1 MVAGL
6 GLVVASQVTEFDP
19 AAGTKVAVDAA
30 VSSAVSRAAP
40 NATAVAPLAEEQLV
54 SKVPNAPQDAMPV
67 LTAPP
72 TGVETMPEL
81 PNDNS
86 EPNMVSAPASVAA
99 ETMGTD
105 VLDGVA
111 TNAPEAMPAPKT
123 DLAVSVAPE
132 QGTAPD
138 VPSVTELAP
147 NAARMASA
155 TAPQPGPADAA
166 PEPAMLPAE
175 PAAAD
180 AAPDADAGDAAQV
193 QDMTVANTEGTPV
206 ESLPAENSVSEPAVP
221 EAAVP
226 ETTEPEVEIVVIDP
240 PVARP
245 EPGFAVVDGVKTG
258 RLPTIAATP
267 ATQPEDSVVNDAN
280 LPPIER
286 YAREFA
292 NPAQKPLFAILLRDT
307 GGPDLDR
314 EALAAIPFP
323 VSFVIDPTRPD
334 AAVAAQIYR
343 AAGQE
348 VLMLGAGIPAGA
360 TASDLAVSLEAMNA
374 ILPEAVGVVD
384 TETNGFQGN
393 RTLATQVLALIADQ
407 GRGVI
412 SWDKGL
418 NAASQ
423 VAQREGI
430 RSAVIFRAM
439 DGADEKSPVIRRYLD
454 RAAFKAAQD
463 GRVVVEGQTRPE
475 TVTALLEW
483 AVEGRA
489 ATVAIAPATAVMTA
503 Q

>member
-1 MVAGL
+1 MGRGFLAGAGWGTVVAGL
-6 GLVVASQVTEFDP
+6 GLVVASQVTDYDP
-19 AAGTKVAVDAA
+19 GGGANPAVDTA
-30 VSSAVSRAAP
+30 VSGATVVDPSVSAVAG
-40 NATAVAPLAEEQLV
+40 EQMA
-54 SKVPNAPQDAMPV
+54 SNVPNAPQDAMQA
-67 LTAPP
+67 LTAPRA
-72 TGVETMPEL
+72 GDETMPEV
-81 PNDNS
+81 PKNNS
-86 EPNMVSAPASVAA
+86 EPNIVSAPASVAP
-99 ETMGTD
+99 EKMGTD
-105 VLDGVA
+105 ALDGVVA
-111 TNAPEAMPAPKT
+111 NAPDAMPAPKT

-138 VPSVTELAP
+138 VPSVTDPAP
-147 NAARMASA
+147 SADRMVTA
-155 TAPQPGPADAA
+155 APQPAPADAA
-166 PEPAMLPAE
+166 PEQAMPPAE
-175 PAAAD
+175 PAAD
-180 AAPDADAGDAAQV
+180 GAQA
-193 QDMTVANTEGTPV
+193 QDMTVANNEGAPV
-206 ESLPAENSVSEPAVP
+206 ESPPAENAVSETAVLEIAVP
-221 EAAVP
+221 ELETAVI
-226 ETTEPEVEIVVIDP
+226 E

-245 EPGFAVVDGVKTG
+245 EPGFAAVDGVKTG
-258 RLPTIAATP
+258 RLPTIAVAP
-267 ATQPEDSVVNDAN
+267 AAQSEASAANDAN

-286 YAREFA
+286 YARQFE

-348 VLMLGAGIPAGA
+348 VLMLGVGIPAGA
-360 TASDLAVSLEAMNA
+360 TVSDLAVSLEAMDA
-374 ILPEAVGVVD
+374 VLPEAVGVVD
-384 TETNGFQGN
+384 TEIGGFQGN
-393 RTLATQVLALIADQ
+393 RTLATQLLALISDQ

-439 DGADEKSPVIRRYLD
+439 DSADEKSPVIRRYLD

-503 Q
+503 QK